1 MKKQILKKMKL
12 LTTIEDVRKYRQL
25 GKQVNSDNFEGR
37 VREVQDNELTELLN
51 RALAFD
57 FFDFLDN
64 VSNWTTQAGTF
75 TRDSDFQFTAANLD
89 LSSWVDNSLRI
100 NNSDNSTV
108 FVIVK
113 TAVFNSPNTV
123 ITVEGYVL
131 PTALT
136 TIEFSTENKYVKL
149 LNGESYTKDSDT
161 IQYNGLRPFISWKL
175 LAIFVTD
182 GTIKHSDTG
191 NFSITGQNFRTPS
204 SGEIN
209 ASKSTYL
216 QNSTREEN
224 HIIDYLNE
232 KSTDFTLWNSKGQEN
247 IQKYNMVVI

>member
-1 MKKQILKKMKL
+1 MKL
-12 LTTIEDVRKYRQL
+12 LTTIEDIRQYRQL

-37 VREVQDNELTELLN
+37 VREVQDNELTELLG
-51 RALAFD
+51 RPLAFD

-75 TRDSDFQFTAANLD
+75 TRNSDFQFTAANLD
-89 LSSWVDNSLRI
+89 LSGWVGNSLRI

-113 TAVFNSPNTV
+113 TAVYGGANTV

-131 PTALT
+131 PTLLT
-136 TIEFSTENKYVKL
+136 TIEFSTENKYTKL

-175 LAIFVTD
+175 LAIFLSD
-182 GTIKHSDTG
+182 GSVKHSDTG
-191 NFSITGQNFRTPS
+191 NFSITSPNFNRPS
-204 SGEIN
+204 AGEKN
-209 ASKSTYL
+209 AARSTYL
-216 QNSTREEN
+216 GNSTREEN

-232 KSTDFTLWNSKGQEN
+232 ESSTFPLWDSKNVQNIEN
-247 IQKYNMVVI
+247 YNMIII

>member
-1 MKKQILKKMKL
+1 MKL
-12 LTTIEDVRKYRQL
+12 LTTIEDIRQYRQL
-25 GKQVNSDNFEGR
+25 GKQTNEINFEGR

-51 RALAFD
+51 RPLAFD

-64 VSNWTTQAGTF
+64 ISNWTTQAGTF
-75 TRDSDFQFTAANLD
+75 TRDSDFQFTATGVD
-89 LSSWVDNSLRI
+89 LSAWVDYSLRI

-113 TAVFNSPNTV
+113 TAVFGGADT
-123 ITVEGYVL
+123 IIIVEGYVL
-131 PTALT
+131 PTTLT
-136 TIEFSTENKYVKL
+136 TIEYNTENKYIKL
-149 LNGESYTKDSDT
+149 LNGESYTKDSET

-191 NFSITGQNFRTPS
+191 NFSITSPNFQRPS
-204 SGEIN
+204 SAEIN

-216 QNSTREEN
+216 SNSTREEN

-232 KSTDFTLWNSKGQEN
+232 KSTTFPLWDSKGNEN
-247 IQKYNMVVI
+247 IENFNFVVI